1 MSKSF
6 GRKNFPSGRGR
17 GSLPRGIKFIEY
29 SFYLHDCFKIQR
41 YSIVTAKNCCDSS
54 FHFHS
59 SLFSFCTLP
68 NAEASRRF
76 PVKNRRSAARVLH
89 KIRRG
94 ELVDL
99 SKNILGNR
107 LQSPIEYSIMNSKY
121 FYVVPCAVHL
131 PRGYKKSYKSR
142 AALMTAAPAISE

>member
-6 GRKNFPSGRGR
+6 GRTPSGSGG
-17 GSLPRGIKFIEY
+17 GSLPLGIKFIEY

-41 YSIVTAKNCCDSS
+41 YSINTAKNCCDSS

-68 NAEASRRF
+68 NAEANRRF
-76 PVKNRRSAARVLH
+76 PVKSRRPAVRVLH
-89 KIRRG
+89 KIQRV

-99 SKNILGNR
+99 YKNILKNR
-107 LQSPIEYSIMNSKY
+107 LQSPVGYSIINSTY
-121 FYVVPCAVHL
+121 FYAAPCAARL
-131 PRGYKKSYKSR
+131 PRGHEKTYKSR
-142 AALMTAAPAISE
+142 AAFMTAVPAISE